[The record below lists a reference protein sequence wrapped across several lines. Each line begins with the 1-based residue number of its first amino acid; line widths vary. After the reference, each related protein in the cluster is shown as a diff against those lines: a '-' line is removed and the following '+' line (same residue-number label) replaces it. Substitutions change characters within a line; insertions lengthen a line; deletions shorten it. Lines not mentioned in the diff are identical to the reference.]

1 MAHEHDEGI
10 WLTEDQEI
18 SLTEIVSLSGL
29 SESEL
34 RELIDYGAIE
44 PVDPDSTSWRFT
56 GRALPILRTARRLR
70 VGFDLEPHAVAVV
83 ISLLERIRALES
95 ELAGARARLP
105 RGDKPGSSVD
115 V

>member
-1 MAHEHDEGI
+1 MTREHTEGI

-44 PVDPDSTSWRFT
+44 PVDPDSASWRFT
-56 GRALPILRTARRLR
+56 GRSLPILRTARRLR

-83 ISLLERIRALES
+83 ISLLERIRELES
-95 ELAGARARLP
+95 ELSGVRARLP
-105 RGDKPGSSVD
+105 RSDQSGSSLD